1 MIETRGIKSLLTCES
16 LRHERENVLFQVS
29 SSETGGDI
37 DYALKEC
44 VSQKP
49 VTIIEV
55 CNHMAQK
62 NVICLLSLEKD
73 T

>member
-1 MIETRGIKSLLTCES
+1 MLTCES
-16 LRHERENVLFQVS
+16 LRHERKDVLFQVS
-29 SSETGGDI
+29 TSKTGSDI

-49 VTIIEV
+49 VAIIEV

-62 NVICLLSLEKD
+62 DVISLLSLEKD